1 MVTTNPDNTGTG
13 ELVAQLERHRA
24 FAIIRTRDSEL
35 AVMCARTLV
44 QAGVRVL
51 EISLTTPDALEVIRT
66 VTREVGDDGVL
77 GAGTVPDAAALQRAV
92 EAGAVYAV
100 TPALNP
106 AVREAVRVGVPVV
119 AGALTPTEVA
129 TAVDLGADA
138 VKIFPASLGGPS
150 YIRALTDPF
159 PEVAFVPVGGV
170 SLDSARDYLDAGA
183 VAVGLGSPLL
193 GDAARGGDLD
203 SLAERAR
210 RVLALVAHS

>member
-1 MVTTNPDNTGTG
+1 M
-13 ELVAQLERHRA
+13 LERHRA
-24 FAIIRTRDSEL
+24 FAIIRTRDPEL
-35 AVMCARTLV
+35 AVTCALTLV

-66 VTREVGDDGVL
+66 VTHEVGDDGGL
-77 GAGTVPDAAALQRAV
+77 GAGTVPDAAALHRAV
-92 EAGAVYAV
+92 EAGAAYAV

-138 VKIFPASLGGPS
+138 IKIFPASLGGPR

-159 PEVAFVPVGGV
+159 PEVAFAPVGGV
-170 SLDSARDYLDAGA
+170 SLDSGRDYLDAGA

-193 GDAARGGDLD
+193 ADAAQGGDLD
-203 SLAERAR
+203 ALAERAHK
-210 RVLALVAHS
+210 VLASVARS